1 MKRPQVQALVAWGT
15 LLIAIAAWAGCVYM
29 YSSLG
34 KMRFEYADRTILAEQ
49 EAERQESSARLR
61 ALVQGTEVE
70 RAALES
76 IVGVRIVDAAETVEV
91 ALRDAGAQEVEI
103 SEANAGQ
110 PNTQG
115 ISSVSMGVSAAG
127 SFASV
132 MRAVLLLES
141 LPLPSTVEQ
150 FEIVKN
156 EDKWRMTARLKLS
169 LLNVQ

>member
-1 MKRPQVQALVAWGT
+1 MKRSRIQT
-15 LLIAIAAWAGCVYM
+15 LLAWATLLLAVGAWVGCAYL
-29 YSSLG
+29 YISLS
-34 KMRFEYADRTILAEQ
+34 KLRFEYADRSILAEQ
-49 EAERQESSARLR
+49 EADRQESSARLR

-103 SEANAGQ
+103 SEANASV
-110 PNTQG
+110 PNAQG
-115 ISSVSMGVSAAG
+115 ISSVSMGVSATG

-141 LPLPSTVEQ
+141 LPLPSTIEQ

-156 EDKWRMTARLKLS
+156 EERWRMVARLKL
-169 LLNVQ
+169 LLANVQ